1 MSRCSYALLA
11 LFLFCLSTAV
21 QAQVSLSLKADKQR
35 YLRYEKV
42 NVRLTVRNY
51 SGNTLVFNNSEDR
64 IFFDVSQIGGPSA
77 RAFDKQANP
86 AAGLVLGPG
95 EAKTLVIA
103 IDTLFDMQKEG
114 NYTITAYLN
123 HSRLTR
129 THVSKEVSVEVRDG
143 KILME
148 RNIGLPAVREDEV
161 IKSIRLQLLK
171 FRDIDDTIYCLRA
184 EDDENVYATIRLGP
198 YIDGDAPMMDIDGT
212 STVHVLLQARPRIYI
227 YTILGFVGRNLKVR
241 QQRNYTLDN
250 GAVPYLQRRGDR
262 VLLRNGRIAIEGVDF
277 NQE

>member
-1 MSRCSYALLA
+1 MTRRIYPFLT
-11 LFLFCLSTAV
+11 LFLVCFGLVAHG
-21 QAQVSLSLKADKQR
+21 QVSLSLKADKQR

-51 SGNTLVFNNSEDR
+51 SGNTLVFHDKEDR
-64 IFFDVSQIGGPSA
+64 IFFDVGQIGGASA

-86 AAGLVLGPG
+86 AFGLVLGPG
-95 EAKTLVIA
+95 EAKTLLIA

-114 NYTITAYLN
+114 NYTIQAYLN
-123 HSRLTR
+123 HSRLPR
-129 THVSKEVSVEVRDG
+129 THMSKSVSVEVRDG
-143 KILME
+143 KILLE

-198 YIDGDAPMMDIDGT
+198 YIDGDEPMMDIDGT
-212 STVHVLLQARPRIYI
+212 STVHVLLQARPRLYI
-227 YTILGFVGRNLKVR
+227 YTILGFVGRKLKVR

-262 VLLRNGRIAIEGVDF
+262 VILRNGRIAIEGVDF

>member
-1 MSRCSYALLA
+1 MTRHIFPFLT
-11 LFLFCLSTAV
+11 LFLVCFGMVA

-51 SGNTLVFNNSEDR
+51 SGNTLVFQGPDDR
-64 IFFDVSQIGGPSA
+64 IFFDVGLIGGASA

-86 AAGLVLGPG
+86 ASGLILGPG

-114 NYTITAYLN
+114 NYTVQAYLN
-123 HSRLTR
+123 HSRLPR
-129 THVSKEVSVEVRDG
+129 THMSKSVSIEVRDG
-143 KILME
+143 KVLME

-161 IKSIRLQLLK
+161 IKSIRLQLLR
-171 FRDIDDTIYCLRA
+171 FRDTDDTIYCMRA
-184 EDDENVYATIRLGP
+184 EDDDNVYATIRLGP
-198 YIDGDAPMMDIDGT
+198 YIDGDAPMMDIDGS
-212 STVHVLLQARPRIYI
+212 STVHVLLQARPRLYI
-227 YTILGFVGRNLKVR
+227 YTILGFVGRKLKVR

-250 GAVPYLQRRGDR
+250 GAVPYLQRQGDR
-262 VLLRNGRIAIEGVDF
+262 VILRNGRIAIEGVDY